1 VHAHD
6 DVGVAAQQ
14 LVEHVEVAALAL
26 RRREGHSLRAR
37 QDFIYRGDWYL
48 KSWRAAAMHGAFD
61 VSLHN
66 KRFALFPAPRGC
78 AAAPAERGCA
88 AAPEGARRLEAGAA
102 SVPAARDEPEKGR
115 MGRLAK
121 LRAAGLPVLYLLL
134 VASDYVGPPR
144 VHGSKLAVVL
154 VAGGPT
160 ALLVLQA
167 RGERL
172 PCLLAVVLAH
182 LVVTACFVADA
193 RRLQRDLVAVP
204 TLGALGAGLFA
215 LAAGGVA
222 ADPTPRGRGAA
233 RRRGS
238 SGGWPR

>member
-1 VHAHD
+1 MHRTF
-6 DVGVAAQQ
+6 DVG
-14 LVEHVEVAALAL
+14 
-26 RRREGHSLRAR
+26 
-37 QDFIYRGDWYL
+37 
-48 KSWRAAAMHGAFD
+48 
-61 VSLHN
+61 LHN
-66 KRFALFPAPRGC
+66 KRLALFPAPRGC
-78 AAAPAERGCA
+78 AAE
-88 AAPEGARRLEAGAA
+88 PEGARRLEAGAA

-115 MGRLAK
+115 MVRLAK

-134 VASDYVGPPR
+134 VASNYVGPPR

-222 ADPTPRGRGAA
+222 AGGNAAGAGCSA
-233 RRRGS
+233 AAWRRGGLAAVS
-238 SGGWPR
+238 AGAPALLAALQGTGAVDRMTLLTLQQLFVLTALVLAGLAPRPAPG